1 MYEGQCLPSTEG
13 PMGIQ
18 RPSLK
23 RRLLMEKK
31 SHEDRL
37 EKINSILDMLE
48 KSPET
53 AKILDAISE
62 LGSL

>member
-1 MYEGQCLPSTEG
+1 
-13 PMGIQ
+13 MGIQ